1 MTHSQIHNR
10 KEFED
15 RRKRL
20 RKKLT
25 AAEATLWNLLKNK
38 QLEGR
43 KFRRQHSMDKYVVDF
58 YCASENLAIELDG
71 EHHFTDEGLRYDEK
85 RTAYLNRL
93 KIQVIRFENEE
104 IFQSPEGVLGEI
116 KRHFKSTA

>member
-1 MTHSQIHNR
+1 MTPSQIHNR
-10 KEFED
+10 KEFEY

-43 KFRRQHSMDKYVVDF
+43 KFRRQHSVDKYVLDF

-71 EHHFTDEGLRYDEK
+71 EHHFTDQGLRYDEK
-85 RTAYLNRL
+85 RTCYLSTLR
-93 KIQVIRFENEE
+93 IQVLRFENEE
-104 IFQSPEGVLGEI
+104 IFQSPEGVLAEI
-116 KRHFKSTA
+116 KKHFKA

>member
-1 MTHSQIHNR
+1 MPHSPTHNR
-10 KEFED
+10 EEYKE
-15 RRKRL
+15 RRRQL

-43 KFRRQHSMDKYVVDF
+43 KFRRQHSVGKYILDF

-71 EHHFTDEGLRYDEK
+71 EHHFLEPGMKYDEI
-85 RTAYLNRL
+85 RTGYLNSL
-93 KIQVIRFENEE
+93 KIRVVRFENEE
-104 IFQSPEGVLGEI
+104 IFQSPESVLKEI
-116 KRHFKSTA
+116 RTHFRNE